1 MEDQLAF
8 LRLLLVLLILTLGV
22 VASILFVQ
30 HIPLIGTLPGD
41 VEFDFPGISMY
52 VPFTTTLLL
61 SVVLTGLAFLV
72 QRKSKK

>member
-22 VASILFVQ
+22 VASILFMQ
-30 HIPLIGTLPGD
+30 HIPLIGMLPGD

-61 SVVLTGLAFLV
+61 SAALTGLAFLV